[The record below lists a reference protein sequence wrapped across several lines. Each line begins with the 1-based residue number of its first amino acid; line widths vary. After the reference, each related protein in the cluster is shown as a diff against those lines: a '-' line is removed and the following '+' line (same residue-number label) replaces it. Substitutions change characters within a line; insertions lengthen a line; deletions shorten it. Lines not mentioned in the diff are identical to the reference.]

1 MMIPMFSENGITL
14 IRLPLG
20 VALKCEAHDISVFRV
35 EKRRVQNKCIVG
47 TVSYWSLLLSLL
59 NLHYKYI
66 VTLC

>member
-35 EKRRVQNKCIVG
+35 EKRRVQTSV
-47 TVSYWSLLLSLL
+47 LLVL
-59 NLHYKYI
+59 
-66 VTLC
+66 